1 MFADSITK
9 NHSIEDFFPIRVQS
23 NRCTKVVLIANNLHE
38 EIYKLIQIPTNLMK
52 IYSSQYLHL
61 EKYFLVPLMTK
72 STFIKRKAR
81 SEPGFELT
89 KPSTGQ
95 ELQQDYNT
103 HAPSAQPK
111 PQHKTTQNSKPKRHM
126 IHEEGA
132 LSSVAP
138 ERSRPNPR
146 QRTSTAPTLQLKG
159 ELSAGPA
166 TR

>member
-1 MFADSITK
+1 MGEKKEVDPAM
-9 NHSIEDFFPIRVQS
+9 
-23 NRCTKVVLIANNLHE
+23 L
-38 EIYKLIQIPTNLMK
+38 
-52 IYSSQYLHL
+52 SSPAAGFGIHN
-61 EKYFLVPLMTK
+61 KH
-72 STFIKRKAR
+72 KAR

-111 PQHKTTQNSKPKRHM
+111 PQHKTTQNSKPKRHK